1 MFGESIY
8 STAIDDDVEHFTS
21 VGLLPTTN
29 TKKTNTT
36 LAKCNMLLKFEQL
49 CISVFLV

>member
-1 MFGESIY
+1 MMKIEDLKIQKCSVKLSIY

-29 TKKTNTT
+29 TKKN
-36 LAKCNMLLKFEQL
+36 
-49 CISVFLV
+49 